1 MYACQVALDISNSLQ
16 PYGLKPTRLL
26 CPWDFSG
33 KNTGVDFHSPL
44 QGIFPTPGLNP
55 GLLNCWQI
63 LCHLSQQG
71 NCTPTLQKKK
81 FVSQST
87 RNSKTY
93 VLSKT
98 VYSNI
103 NVITLFV
110 SRPKKKLIF
119 HVTGIIST
127 IAGKFS

>member
-1 MYACQVALDISNSLQ
+1 MGFLRQEYWGGFPFPSPGDLPHPRIESRSPELLADSL
-16 PYGLKPTRLL
+16 PSEP
-26 CPWDFSG
+26 
-33 KNTGVDFHSPL
+33 
-44 QGIFPTPGLNP
+44 
-55 GLLNCWQI
+55 
-63 LCHLSQQG
+63 
-71 NCTPTLQKKK
+71 
-81 FVSQST
+81 T

-103 NVITLFV
+103 NIITLFV